1 VEGVVVIA
9 HGASDRRAIANAVAR
24 AADGARASCT
34 GEIGEA
40 AARAA
45 GLLDGERD
53 EAEVSTGT
61 RRRKAPEA

>member
-1 VEGVVVIA
+1 V
-9 HGASDRRAIANAVAR
+9 ANAVAR

-34 GEIGEA
+34 NEIGEA

-45 GLLDGERD
+45 ALVDPSRQAE
-53 EAEVSTGT
+53 EAGGAN